1 MDTINKVSENMEF
14 DHGIDFINMRKKTFW
29 DLYDLKRYQGKGKHS
44 VCLHRTFDGTL
55 VLRNNLIKLLINL
68 FEKEF
73 KACLVRRKQHQDQII
88 NICYPDKTSDLYL
101 DYLEN
106 CDEQGE
112 NCTRVPT
119 DDIQRKLQFHNSQ
132 KSEKVIRMRQKI
144 IKVIDLLRQRTLNHY
159 TFITSGS
166 LAEGLDLPGSDRDAM
181 TVDNTVIIVQNL
193 KKIYLHSQ
201 KLILLMEKDNQ
212 HYGFTKLKL
221 ITSND
226 NVYVTRFCLKTDNG
240 LYFSNR
246 RYLNY
251 FLNKHSVY
259 DLSIH
264 GPCVSDKQMMQD
276 IAFCFQLHEWPSVAK
291 GWIYRHR
298 LRQWPGGTLIDSII
312 SDGCLLVAIGP
323 KYVDNELFWRISFS
337 LAEKKLVHS
346 FNYTQFMCYTAMK
359 SLLKTII
366 DKNETTKELLCSYFL
381 KTSLFWV
388 SEECSKDQFQVYKIA
403 QCLKLCL
410 DKLIEWVYKCYC
422 PNYFIPEQNMF
433 KGKITASNNTQL
445 LEILIKIR
453 DENLEIILGEFLNWT
468 IATNSVCQISTLE
481 LMFLKVNREP
491 TIMDIN
497 DGFESLIRIN
507 NLLMF
512 ESSTFIH
519 GICKFFHSII
529 SQHTVQSFPLSEVLL
544 GTNHERC
551 PRHKIFSYKSNK
563 THYYLRRKM
572 LLDGTKSDAVSGW
585 LFYASYYYLRE
596 QYTAALKIVDYV
608 LSRCEPGMLS
618 LLVSSYN
625 SQQTSNYKNI
635 AACNSLT
642 LNDRMKLLTYSNI
655 NYVKNSALIPTELQY
670 EVQKRS
676 LIVPPVV
683 MSHCLRFFCYH
694 HLHDIYNRQQS
705 LQDLLVTIEK
715 RYFVVENL
723 LSPSYTLLGTCYQIS
738 GDQQSAQRCYEKAL
752 CSGGFICESAGFRLA
767 KLISNSIV

>member
-1 MDTINKVSENMEF
+1 MDYQNNVSENKEI
-14 DHGIDFINMRKKTFW
+14 DHGIDVFNMKKTTFW
-29 DLYDLKRYQGKGKHS
+29 DVYGLRSYQGKGKHS

-55 VLRNNLIKLLINL
+55 VLRNNLIKPLIDL

-73 KACLVRRKQHQDQII
+73 KACLVRRKQHQDFIL
-88 NICYPDKTSDLYL
+88 NIRYPDKTSDLYL

-112 NCTRVPT
+112 NCIRVPT
-119 DDIQRKLQFHNSQ
+119 DDIERKLQFHNTQ
-132 KSEKVIRMRQKI
+132 KSEQIIRMRQKI
-144 IKVIDLLRQRTLNHY
+144 IKVIDLLRKRTLNHL

-181 TVDNTVIIVQNL
+181 IVDNDVHIVQNL
-193 KKIYLHSQ
+193 KKIYFPLQ
-201 KLILLMEKDNQ
+201 QLTLLMERDNQ

-221 ITSND
+221 I
-226 NVYVTRFCLKTDNG
+226 NVYVN
-240 LYFSNR
+240 YM
-246 RYLNY
+246 RYQY
-251 FLNKHSVY
+251 MV
-259 DLSIH
+259 
-264 GPCVSDKQMMQD
+264 PCVSDKQMVQD

-298 LRQWPGGTLIDSII
+298 PRQWPGGALIDSII
-312 SDGCLLVAIGP
+312 NDGCLLVPIGP

-359 SLLKTII
+359 FVLKTII
-366 DKNETTKELLCSYFL
+366 DKNEATKDLLCSYFL
-381 KTSLFWV
+381 KTALFWV
-388 SEECSKDQFQVYKIA
+388 SEECSKEQFQVYKIS

-410 DKLIEWVYKCYC
+410 NKLIVWVDKCYC

-433 KGKITASNNTQL
+433 KGKITSSNNIEL
-445 LEILIKIR
+445 LMFLIKIR
-453 DENLEIILGEFLNWT
+453 DERLENILDNFISWT
-468 IATNSVCQISTLE
+468 IATNSVCQIATLE
-481 LMFLKVNREP
+481 LMFFRVNRDV
-491 TIMDIN
+491 IILDIN
-497 DGFESLIRIN
+497 DGFECLIRIN
-507 NLLMF
+507 NLLMS
-512 ESSTFIH
+512 ESSSFIH
-519 GICKFFHSII
+519 GICKFYHSIA
-529 SQHTVQSFPLSEVLL
+529 SQHSVQSFPLSEVLL
-544 GTNHERC
+544 GSDHEHC

-572 LLDGTKSDAVSGW
+572 LHDGTKSDAVSGW

-608 LSRCEPGMLS
+608 LSRCVPGMLS
-618 LLVSSYN
+618 LLVSSYD
-625 SQQTSNYKNI
+625 SQQIINYQNI
-635 AACNSLT
+635 AACNNLT
-642 LNDRMKLLTYSNI
+642 LNERMKLLTYSNI
-655 NYVKNSALIPTELQY
+655 NFVKNSALIPTELQY

-705 LQDLLVTIEK
+705 LQDLLVTIEQ

-723 LSPSYTLLGTCYQIS
+723 LSPSYTLLGICYQIS
-738 GDQQSAQRCYEKAL
+738 GDPQSAHRCYEKAL
-752 CSGGFICESAGFRLA
+752 CSGGFICESAGTRLA
-767 KLISNSIV
+767 NLISNSVM